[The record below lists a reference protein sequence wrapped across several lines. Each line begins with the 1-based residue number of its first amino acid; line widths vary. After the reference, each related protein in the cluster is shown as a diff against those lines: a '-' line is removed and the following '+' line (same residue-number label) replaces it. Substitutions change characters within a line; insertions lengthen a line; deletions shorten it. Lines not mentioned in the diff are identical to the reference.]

1 MIPTQARRN
10 RRLVS
15 FWSTVATVIRELPE
29 RLLKQDLFW
38 FLKALL
44 GKSKLPGGKRFIR
57 IAGCAFCG
65 LFGIYHRI
73 GSCFCFS
80 FCFDLLYLSWC
91 FCGWNGCVP
100 VWNQNEEWSWELTRI
115 RCNSAFTRR
124 KFTSNTLGIACSRHQ
139 NYSKILVKTSVSPV
153 CGASDGILRGITLA
167 HKPGAFAVKL
177 SILTLIILR
186 GDTFGKSDSVGAV
199 RDDLWQCSSLLDW
212 WWLICWLLAWVQLFH
227 SKLHFQ
233 WNFCPTLRCLNSD
246 ISV

>member
-1 MIPTQARRN
+1 MELFLFVFFSHYQLQRFITCNFCFQNIITQPARMIPTQARRN

-57 IAGCAFCG
+57 IASCAFCG

-91 FCGWNGCVP
+91 FYGCVLF
-100 VWNQNEEWSWELTRI
+100 EIRMKSGRESWRGFDVI
-115 RCNSAFTRR
+115 PR
-124 KFTSNTLGIACSRHQ
+124 
-139 NYSKILVKTSVSPV
+139 
-153 CGASDGILRGITLA
+153 LRGVNLHQIHSVLHAADIRITAKFL
-167 HKPGAFAVKL
+167 
-177 SILTLIILR
+177 
-186 GDTFGKSDSVGAV
+186 
-199 RDDLWQCSSLLDW
+199 
-212 WWLICWLLAWVQLFH
+212 
-227 SKLHFQ
+227 
-233 WNFCPTLRCLNSD
+233 
-246 ISV
+246 